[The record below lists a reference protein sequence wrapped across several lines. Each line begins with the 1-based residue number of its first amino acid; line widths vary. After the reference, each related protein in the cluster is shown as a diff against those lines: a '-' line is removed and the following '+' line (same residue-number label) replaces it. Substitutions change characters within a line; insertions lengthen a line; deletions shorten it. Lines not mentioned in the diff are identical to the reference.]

1 MNRVAVAIV
10 CLLLPCADVFAGV
23 RPLSVSAE
31 TQKKM
36 AKYSLA
42 AYENGDATN
51 RVKALLFTPKP
62 MGTSALPM
70 VVYIPGNGELGEVG
84 RHFRQPAILDRVTS
98 RAFQEKYPCF
108 LLALT
113 PPRGATTLLG
123 GMPDRPTAL
132 QAAIRDFV
140 REIASRQK
148 RPKVDLDRL
157 YLTGFSYGGCGS
169 YALAQHFPGLFAAV
183 VPTAALPPLPE
194 YFVKDKPGSWWHFHN
209 EGDYARHGVDVRQT
223 EAFAKLVNDAGGDF
237 RIGTFPA
244 VGHDA
249 WTKAWRE
256 DEVWDWMFT
265 KSLKGPAKRLTRA
278 ARRAAPVSASLDAAV
293 CSASVAGAGSG
304 HGPER
309 VVDGLDATWYE
320 SERPFGRDDW
330 WQVDLGGAV
339 RGRFVI
345 LSGAADGSKKIRD
358 GYVEISPD
366 GRRWT
371 KVASFSNRDGTCSF
385 ASRTAVR
392 YLRVRSRSAKP
403 QTVCLRR
410 LKVVGDGR

>member
-1 MNRVAVAIV
+1 
-10 CLLLPCADVFAGV
+10 
-23 RPLSVSAE
+23 
-31 TQKKM
+31 M

-42 AYENGDATN
+42 AYENGDPTN

-62 MGTSALPM
+62 MGMNALPM

-113 PPRGATTLLG
+113 PPREATTLLG
-123 GMPDRPTAL
+123 GMPDRPTAM
-132 QAAIRDFV
+132 QTAIRDFV
-140 REIASRQK
+140 REIAGRQR

-169 YALAQHFPGLFAAV
+169 YALAQHFPGMFAAV

-194 YFVKDKPGSWWHFHN
+194 YFAKDRPGNWWHFHN

-237 RIGTFPA
+237 RIGTFPSA
-244 VGHDA
+244 GHDA

-256 DEVWDWMFT
+256 DEVWDWMFA
-265 KSLKGPAKRLTRA
+265 KSLKGAAKPLTRA
-278 ARRAAPVSASLDAAV
+278 ARKAAPVSASLDSAV
-293 CSASVAGAGSG
+293 CSASVAGAGLG

-320 SERPFGRDDW
+320 SERPFGRNDW
-330 WQVDLGGAV
+330 WQVDLGRAV
-339 RGRFVI
+339 CGRFVI
-345 LSGAADGSKKIRD
+345 LSGAADGSRTIKD
-358 GYVEISPD
+358 AYVESSSD
-366 GRRWT
+366 GRRWS
-371 KVASFSNRDGTCSF
+371 KVASFSNRDGACSF
-385 ASRTAVR
+385 VSRTPVR
-392 YLRVRSRSAKP
+392 YLRVKSRSSEP
-403 QTVCLRR
+403 QLVCLRR